1 MLTTEINNSNS
12 KCNENGNAND
22 NKYNKKMII
31 NSALHL
37 LSQYANLFEFS
48 IESLTTNASNLSI
61 SNPKAWGF

>member
-1 MLTTEINNSNS
+1 MLTTEIKTNEN

-22 NKYNKKMII
+22 NKYNQKKII

-37 LSQYANLFEFS
+37 LSQYTNLFEFS
-48 IESLTTNASNLSI
+48 IERLTTNASNLTI

>member
-1 MLTTEINNSNS
+1 
-12 KCNENGNAND
+12 
-22 NKYNKKMII
+22 MII

-48 IESLTTNASNLSI
+48 IESLTTNSSNLSK